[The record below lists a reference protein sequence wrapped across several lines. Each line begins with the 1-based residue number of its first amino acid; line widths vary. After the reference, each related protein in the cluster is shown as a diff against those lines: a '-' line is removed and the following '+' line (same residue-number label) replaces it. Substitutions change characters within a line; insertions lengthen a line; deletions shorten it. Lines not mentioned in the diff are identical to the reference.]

1 MITSMLKSKKSEIVI
16 SMLKSKKN
24 ESDLLNVQDKKIR
37 ENKSEII
44 N

>member
-24 ESDLLNVQDKKIR
+24 ESDLLNVQDKNIR

-44 N
+44 T